1 MQKSPAPRANWATR
15 FGFILAAAGSAIG
28 LGNIWKFPYIAG
40 QHGGGAFVLVYL
52 ACITLVGIPIM
63 MAELAIGRQGQRD
76 AVGSFVALE
85 GPGSPWC
92 LVGWGSVIAAF
103 ILLSFY
109 AVVAGWSFD
118 YLLKA
123 ASGGLRNRSPGEI
136 EALFDQLVASPG
148 RVIFWQALFLTANV
162 AIVLGGIRTGIER
175 WSKILMP
182 ALFALL
188 LLLFIQGMRSD
199 GGGQALA
206 FLFRPDF
213 SRLTP
218 RALLDA
224 LGHAFFTL
232 SLGAGVMIT
241 YASYLEPEAD
251 IRALSLRIAVLDT
264 VVALVAALTIF
275 SVAFSANLE
284 AGAGPGL
291 VFKTLPILLLRL
303 PFGSLLALLFF
314 WLLAFAALSS
324 SISMLEVVVAYLI
337 DEKGWSR
344 RLATILVGFAVFLL
358 GLPSALSFSLW
369 QDVRPF
375 FGHTFF
381 EAFDA
386 LVSAWL
392 LPLAGLFVALYV
404 GWFWGS
410 KRPNKTLPG
419 GSLQGGLSAGWQLLL
434 RFVAPAAV
442 ILILLNQLGLLPS
455 G

>member
-291 VFKTLPILLLRL
+291 VFKTCCS
-303 PFGSLLALLFF
+303 GC
-314 WLLAFAALSS
+314 
-324 SISMLEVVVAYLI
+324 
-337 DEKGWSR
+337 
-344 RLATILVGFAVFLL
+344 
-358 GLPSALSFSLW
+358 PSARCWLYCSFCSWPLPPCLP
-369 QDVRPF
+369 PF
-375 FGHTFF
+375 PCWKWWWPISSMKKAGHAAWPPFWSALRYF
-381 EAFDA
+381 YSACPAPCPSASGRMAFDA
-386 LVSAWL
+386 LVSSWL